1 MFSLY
6 TRSSWSAPGWMDGD
20 TFGLASHFLFV
31 VIFFQQQL
39 PRLLLPTTRSTGWQP
54 APATSVAHGH
64 FPSFAIYRISC
75 SPTGNPAPALSYRPI
90 RRRCHASFYSGAIRD
105 SDQSLMRSLESINR
119 NLSVVVGRFPQ
130 WHWKNSRVAIK
141 FDRFEFLEND
151 TRGSSVLYRASVI
164 PSSAYLSFHL
174 N

>member
-1 MFSLY
+1 
-6 TRSSWSAPGWMDGD
+6 MDGWRHVWLGF
-20 TFGLASHFLFV
+20 TFLFV

-105 SDQSLMRSLESINR
+105 SDQSLMRSLESIYR

-151 TRGSSVLYRASVI
+151 TLVDLQCCTGRRL
-164 PSSAYLSFHL
+164 FHL
-174 N
+174 LLIFHFI